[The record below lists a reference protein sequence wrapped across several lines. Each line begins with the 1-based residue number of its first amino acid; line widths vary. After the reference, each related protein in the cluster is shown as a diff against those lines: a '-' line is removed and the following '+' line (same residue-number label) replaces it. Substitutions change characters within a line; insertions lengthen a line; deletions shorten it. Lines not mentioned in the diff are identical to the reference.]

1 MTTASP
7 PFPSPTIL
15 DCGDTPLSTTASIV
29 GILTFALGLAAS
41 YIALQSATRGAPS
54 EIARLVDELRSTQS
68 EINRLAEY
76 IFDDA
81 HQDDGLE
88 NAPRRIRFLGD
99 ANPPYV
105 TPGEQEKVGKTTSS
119 GWTVTT
125 SHIDAA
131 PSAALRPLDALY
143 AETQALLSS
152 CIRLFYETDRLLK
165 RSKSDNKRWDPEGLR
180 RRIVYVMNRHKLDEK
195 IQRLAEQKQKL
206 GSVQMTLFMRKSA
219 AQDTLLRDMRR
230 KLEEVERKLDGKLGA
245 SESSEGD
252 SGISAG
258 RYD

>member
-7 PFPSPTIL
+7 PFPTPTTIF
-15 DCGDTPLSTTASIV
+15 DCGDTPLSTTASV
-29 GILTFALGLAAS
+29 LGILTFFLGLTAS

-81 HQDDGLE
+81 HDDTSPA
-88 NAPRRIRFLGD
+88 NAPHRIRFLGD
-99 ANPPYV
+99 ANPPYAI
-105 TPGEQEKVGKTTSS
+105 QEGSKTASS
-119 GWTVTT
+119 SWNTAG
-125 SHIDAA
+125 HFDA
-131 PSAALRPLDALY
+131 PSAALTPLDALY
-143 AETQALLSS
+143 AETQTLLSS

-165 RSKSDNKRWDPEGLR
+165 RSKSDNRRWDPEGLR

-206 GSVQMTLFMRKSA
+206 SSVQMTLFMRKSA

-230 KLEEVERKLDGKLGA
+230 KLEVLEKKLDGKLRAGD
-245 SESSEGD
+245 SSEDD

-258 RYD
+258 QYE